1 MEHLDAIV
9 IGMGPGGEVVADR
22 LLTEGRRVGV
32 VERELIGGECG
43 YWACIPTKVLLRA
56 PEVRAE
62 ATEAAGTTSPDLDWS
77 ALRDHRDQM
86 IRHLDDSKQV
96 EGYRERG
103 ARVLR
108 GVARVVG
115 RDPWRVAVGET
126 EVTADHVV
134 VATGSSAVRPPV
146 DGLDDLGPD
155 LVWTNREATTLT
167 EIPPRA
173 LVIGGSAVGVE
184 LGAFLAGMGTKV
196 TIVQRG
202 SRLLDREDPRLC
214 ALITERFEADGVDV
228 RTGAQVESVRRD
240 GDGVLATLSDGSK
253 VRTDVVVLATGRRP
267 RGDELGLAELG
278 VEMDGSALP
287 IDEHCRVA
295 PGLWAVG
302 DVNARAMFTHV
313 AKYQGRIAADGVLGS
328 PRTADYTAVPRV
340 VFSTPEIAAVGLT
353 EEQARE
359 AGVDVVTSEVDLTEA
374 LARPWTYATDP
385 VGHLGLVADREH
397 GVLVGAWAFGPLA
410 AEWIHTAALAIR
422 MRLPVEALRD
432 SIPQFPTFNEGYL
445 AALDAL
451 DV

>member
-9 IGMGPGGEVVADR
+9 IGMGPGGEVVADK

-62 ATEAAGTTSPDLDWS
+62 ATEAAGTTDPDLDWS
-77 ALRDHRDQM
+77 ALRDYRDQM

-108 GVARVVG
+108 GAARVVG

-146 DGLDDLGPD
+146 DGLDDLGPE
-155 LVWTNREATTLT
+155 LVWTNREATNLT

-184 LGAFLAGMGTKV
+184 LGAFLTGMGTKV
-196 TIVQRG
+196 TVVQRG
-202 SRLLDREDPRLC
+202 PRLLDREDPRLC

-228 RTGAQVESVRRD
+228 RTGAQVESVRRE

-253 VRTDVVVLATGRRP
+253 VRTDVVLLATGRRP

-278 VEMDGSALP
+278 VQMDGSAP
-287 IDEHCRVA
+287 SIDEHCRVA

-302 DVNARAMFTHV
+302 DVTARAMFTHV
-313 AKYQGRIAADGVLGS
+313 AKYQGRIVADGVLGS

-353 EEQARE
+353 EDQARD
-359 AGVDVVTSEVDLTEA
+359 AGVDVATSEVDLTEA

-397 GVLVGAWAFGPLA
+397 GVLVGAWAFGPQA
-410 AEWIHTAALAIR
+410 AEWIHTAAMAIR